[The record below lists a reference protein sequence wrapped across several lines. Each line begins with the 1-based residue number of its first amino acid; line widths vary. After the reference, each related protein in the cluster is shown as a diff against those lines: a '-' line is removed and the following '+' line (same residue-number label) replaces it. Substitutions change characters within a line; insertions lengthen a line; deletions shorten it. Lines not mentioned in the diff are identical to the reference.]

1 MRPPTTQKQEARSNS
16 RDANFRVSCCAPANQ
31 KALDRDGLTIDYE
44 VLNEAFVA
52 QSLPVMKD
60 LKLLDLA
67 DQKANLNG
75 GAIALG
81 HPLSCSG
88 ARIATLWLF

>member
-1 MRPPTTQKQEARSNS
+1 
-16 RDANFRVSCCAPANQ
+16 
-31 KALDRDGLTIDYE
+31 
-44 VLNEAFVA
+44 VLNEAFAA

-81 HPLSCSG
+81 HPLGYSG